1 MRSLSTAMEY
11 WSKGT
16 MKALFCE
23 HEVGLINLKTSGD
36 VGRGYARTTVFRLS
50 GCICCIVHILSKG
63 VAVFQFNLLSG
74 IYILV
79 FSRATLAQLA
89 ASWS

>member
-1 MRSLSTAMEY
+1 
-11 WSKGT
+11 

-23 HEVGLINLKTSGD
+23 HEVGLIYLKRTSGD

-50 GCICCIVHILSKG
+50 GCICCITNILSKG
-63 VAVFQFNLLSG
+63 IAVFQFNLLSR
-74 IYILV
+74 IYIIV
-79 FSRATLAQLA
+79 FSRATLAQLV